1 MLDSLSRARLMWM
14 FDNQPTVVKEFLQ
27 KNQIRELDQLLMT
40 YAKTGW
46 DLFHNLQE
54 KGKTYEEA
62 YEQAF
67 DAVIPKDGP
76 EFSENPPRPLSLKDQ
91 EEAWRRLD
99 LLEQARERLQE
110 VPKKKTTT

>member
-1 MLDSLSRARLMWM
+1 MLDSLSRARLRWM

-46 DLFHNLQE
+46 DLFHSLRK
-54 KGKTYEEA
+54 KGREYGEA
-62 YEQAF
+62 YEHAMN
-67 DAVIPKDGP
+67 AVIPSDGP
-76 EFSENPPRPLSLKDQ
+76 EFSEHPPKPLSDKDQ

-99 LLEQARERLQE
+99 LLEQARERLHE
-110 VPKKKTTT
+110 VKKKTT

>member
-27 KNQIRELDQLLMT
+27 KNQIRGLDQLLMT

-46 DLFHNLQE
+46 DLFHSLRE
-54 KGKTYEEA
+54 KGKGYEEA

-67 DAVIPKDGP
+67 NAVIPKDGP
-76 EFSENPPRPLSLKDQ
+76 EFSENPPKPLSQKDQ

-99 LLEQARERLQE
+99 LLEQARERLHE
-110 VPKKKTTT
+110 VKKTTT